1 MARSESG
8 PLTRRQ
14 RSLARALKPG
24 VAPLRKLILAG
35 EYLPEPATQAFR
47 ELKLSP
53 NSDTDWKVLAA
64 LLAIHCFSGGKSPGA
79 PSWTPI
85 RQAELLSEVNK
96 RQQKSTSRLS
106 DEDVCRQIA
115 RDKNSPSY
123 FRRSPR
129 AVESKG
135 QGLVKQLRNARQRYE
150 ANDLARV
157 AWPLAFRDIGRI

>member
-53 NSDTDWKVLAA
+53 NSDTDWKVLAVLVA
-64 LLAIHCFSGGKSPGA
+64 ANHQGHLPGPQFDKPSFFLRSINASKKA
-79 PSWTPI
+79 PHG
-85 RQAELLSEVNK
+85 
-96 RQQKSTSRLS
+96 
-106 DEDVCRQIA
+106 
-115 RDKNSPSY
+115 
-123 FRRSPR
+123 FRTKMF
-129 AVESKG
+129 A
-135 QGLVKQLRNARQRYE
+135 
-150 ANDLARV
+150 
-157 AWPLAFRDIGRI
+157 GR